1 MTTPSASPTPPPSGL
16 PDRRKSRAAVGTF
29 LVVLLGLMAFRAYA
43 PHLRARPTDTAP
55 PPRPVDL
62 NTADRTEL
70 MQVAGIG
77 PERADAILA
86 HRTASGPFNK
96 VDDLDAV
103 RGIGGKTVE
112 KLRPFV
118 TVGDGESAVEKL
130 ERKSPPATSSSGS
143 GKIKPGEPPIDV
155 NAASVADLQRLP
167 GVGPVMAQKIVEY
180 REAKRFETVDELR
193 KVPRLG
199 AKTLDGLRKF
209 VVVK

>member
-1 MTTPSASPTPPPSGL
+1 MTTPSASPTAPPSGL
-16 PDRRKSRAAVGTF
+16 PDRRKSRAVVGTF

-43 PHLRARPTDTAP
+43 PQLRVRPTDAANL

-70 MQVAGIG
+70 MQVPGVG

-86 HRTASGPFNK
+86 HRAASGPFGK

-103 RGIGGKTVE
+103 YGIGVKTLE
-112 KLRPFV
+112 KVRPFV
-118 TVGDGESAVEKL
+118 TAGEMSVDKL
-130 ERKSPPATSSSGS
+130 ERKPPPAASSGS
-143 GKIKPGEPPIDV
+143 GKIKSGEPLIDV
-155 NAASVADLQRLP
+155 NAAPLTELQRLP

-180 REAKRFETVDELR
+180 REAKRFENVDELR

-199 AKTLDGLRKF
+199 AKTLEGLRKY